1 MLLTRYM
8 LLLVALQDHPTT
20 GKIFRV
26 WNMVDDISNMVG
38 DVLNPVDDI

>member
-1 MLLTRYM
+1 MIMCVLAASL
-8 LLLVALQDHPTT
+8 HNPF
-20 GKIFRV
+20 GKKFRV